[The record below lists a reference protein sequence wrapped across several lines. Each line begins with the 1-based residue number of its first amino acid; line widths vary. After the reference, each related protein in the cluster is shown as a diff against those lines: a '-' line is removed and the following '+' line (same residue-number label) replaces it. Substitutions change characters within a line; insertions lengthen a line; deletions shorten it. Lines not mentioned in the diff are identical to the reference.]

1 MSMIPEVMI
10 REKLIRR
17 VGGVVDSRPTR
28 PLREDKCLL
37 PWVEVLSQNIN
48 GTRSEDG
55 GDLMF
60 ASIYLKQRANYLA
73 VMKTLR
79 ASLEPSLEIALEVS
93 FSG

>member
-1 MSMIPEVMI
+1 MTV
-10 REKLIRR
+10 
-17 VGGVVDSRPTR
+17 
-28 PLREDKCLL
+28 REDKRML

-79 ASLEPSLEIALEVS
+79 ASLEPSLEIALEDS

>member
-1 MSMIPEVMI
+1 M
-10 REKLIRR
+10 
-17 VGGVVDSRPTR
+17 
-28 PLREDKCLL
+28 L

-79 ASLEPSLEIALEVS
+79 AGLEPSLEIALEVS
-93 FSG
+93 FLG